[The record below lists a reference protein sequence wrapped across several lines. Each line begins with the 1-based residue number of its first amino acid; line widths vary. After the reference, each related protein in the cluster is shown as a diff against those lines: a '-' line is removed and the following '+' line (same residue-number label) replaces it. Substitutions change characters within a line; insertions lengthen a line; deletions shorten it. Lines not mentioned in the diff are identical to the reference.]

1 MRPLQRAIIEFDLLT
16 EGDQVLVGLS
26 GGKDSLVLLYAL
38 NVFIK
43 YLPFSVKLGALT
55 VDLGFVDKTH
65 GDNLKEIC
73 QSLQVPYFI
82 ERVELAEKIMNHP
95 TQNPCAQCAYFRRA
109 VMHNFAQAKGFNKV
123 AWAHHY
129 DDAVETFLMSI
140 LYSGQI
146 TTFLP
151 KTYLEKTQVTVIRP
165 LVYLREKD
173 IKGFIKQL
181 GWEPLESPCSLSGQ
195 TKRAEVKEL
204 IRNLQ
209 KTNPALFTNLAA
221 AMRQGQREQRWPAL
235 PTRKVLKEKSRLFW
249 LK

>member
-1 MRPLQRAIIEFDLLT
+1 M
-16 EGDQVLVGLS
+16 
-26 GGKDSLVLLYAL
+26 
-38 NVFIK
+38 
-43 YLPFSVKLGALT
+43 
-55 VDLGFVDKTH
+55 
-65 GDNLKEIC
+65 
-73 QSLQVPYFI
+73 
-82 ERVELAEKIMNHP
+82 
-95 TQNPCAQCAYFRRA
+95 
-109 VMHNFAQAKGFNKV
+109 
-123 AWAHHY
+123 
-129 DDAVETFLMSI
+129 
-140 LYSGQI
+140 
-146 TTFLP
+146 
-151 KTYLEKTQVTVIRP
+151 
-165 LVYLREKD
+165 REKD